1 MTASKA
7 EVKEIESAPFE
18 QMPLTNTIV
27 ITRDPTLEQETI
39 TMLPPERE
47 MLRLLEEH
55 FGAYETHRV
64 TPTKEAFKAMLVEW
78 GFVQAMLVALD
89 LTVIT
94 MDAQNRLAAWNVK
107 LQALWEQKHG

>member
-1 MTASKA
+1 MVTKA
-7 EVKEIESAPFE
+7 EVREIESAPLD
-18 QMPLTNTIV
+18 QMPLINTVV
-27 ITRDPTLEQETI
+27 ITRDPMIPSSNI

-55 FGAYETHRV
+55 FGAWEKHRH
-64 TPTKEAFKAMLVEW
+64 TPTKEARRMSDVEW

-94 MDAQNRLAAWNVK
+94 MDAQNRLVAWTQK
-107 LQALWEQKHG
+107 LQAL